1 MKKLLL
7 VCVVVAAGV
16 LFTNTTKAQSQKI
29 GYFDEQLTLSW
40 FPGLS
45 AKYDTVMFSYQND
58 SLGVEFQYRVSDF
71 KRKDS
76 LFKKDSATMP
86 AKARELALKELGQM
100 QYTLQNWQQYAEE
113 MARNK
118 QESFLYPYKMRMVE
132 ALKTVVAE
140 QKYTYVLSAQA
151 LSPYAQPPILDNLS
165 IRVAQKL
172 KLPIPKDFE
181 DAWKA
186 AIAGGVTPP
195 AGGAPKK

>member
-16 LFTNTTKAQSQKI
+16 LFTNTTKAQTQKI
-29 GYFDEQLTLSW
+29 GYFNEQLALSW
-40 FPGLS
+40 FPGLG
-45 AKYDTVMFSYQND
+45 AKYDTVMFSFQND
-58 SLGVEFQYRVSDF
+58 SLGVEYQYRVNDF

-76 LFKKDSATMP
+76 IFRKDSLTMP

-118 QESFLYPYKMRMVE
+118 QEQFLYPYKVKMLD
-132 ALKTVVAE
+132 ALKTVLAE
-140 QKYTYVLSAQA
+140 GKYTYVLTEQA
-151 LSPYAQPPILDNLS
+151 IYPYSQPPILDNLT

-172 KLPIPKDFE
+172 KLPMPKEYE

-186 AIAGGVTPP
+186 AIGGGVTPP
-195 AGGAPKK
+195 AGAPKK

>member
-7 VCVVVAAGV
+7 VCVVVAAGL
-16 LFTNTTKAQSQKI
+16 LFTNTTKAQAQKI

-45 AKYDTVMFSYQND
+45 AKYDTVMFSYQQD
-58 SLGVEFQYRVSDF
+58 SLGVEYQYRVNDF

-76 LFKKDSATMP
+76 IFRKDSLTMP

-118 QESFLYPYKMRMVE
+118 QEQFLAPYKQKMFE
-132 ALKTVVAE
+132 ALKTIIAE
-140 QKYTYVLSAQA
+140 QKYTYVLNAQA
-151 LSPYAQPPILDNLS
+151 LSMYAQPWPILDNLS
-165 IRVAQKL
+165 IRVALKL
-172 KLPIPKDFE
+172 KLPLPKDYE

-186 AIAGGVTPP
+186 AIGGGATPP
-195 AGGAPKK
+195 SGAAKK

>member
-16 LFTNTTKAQSQKI
+16 LFTNTTKAQTQKI

-45 AKYDTVMFSYQND
+45 AKYDTVMTSYQQD
-58 SLGVEFQYRVSDF
+58 SLGVEYQYRVNQF
-71 KRKDS
+71 KSKDSSFRKDS
-76 LFKKDSATMP
+76 LTMP
-86 AKARELALKELGQM
+86 AKVRELALKELGQM

-118 QESFLYPYKMRMVE
+118 QEQILYPYKMRMLE
-132 ALKTVVAE
+132 ALKTIIAE
-140 QKYTYVLSAQA
+140 QKYTYVLNSQA
-151 LSPYAQPPILDNLS
+151 LSMYAQPPILDNLS

-172 KLPIPKDFE
+172 KLPLPKEFE

-186 AIAGGVTPP
+186 AIGGGVTPP
-195 AGGAPKK
+195 AAKK

>member
-7 VCVVVAAGV
+7 VCVVVAAGL
-16 LFTNTTKAQSQKI
+16 LFTNTTKAQTQKI

-45 AKYDTVMFSYQND
+45 AKYDTVMVSYQQD
-58 SLGVEFQYRVSDF
+58 SLGVEYQYRVNDF

-76 LFKKDSATMP
+76 IFRKDSLTMP

-118 QESFLYPYKMRMVE
+118 QEQFLYPYKMKMVE
-132 ALKTVVAE
+132 AMKTIVAE
-140 QKYTYVLSAQA
+140 QKYTYVLNAQS

-172 KLPIPKDFE
+172 KLPLPKEFE

-186 AIAGGVTPP
+186 AISGGVTPP
-195 AGGAPKK
+195 AGAPKK